1 MGWYVSKES
10 EMNDTRIVN
19 AIQARISG
27 VWDDPDLL
35 SVGPLQTDEAKDIVQ
50 ILSMRDR
57 TPGNTTV
64 EEFTEFMEADSLQG
78 CRESDR
84 IAEGLD
90 EMGKPA
96 EDKGIC
102 EMCGVKHNYVYP
114 DAGYPKPTFT
124 RHFLKEPPTFAD
136 IEAHGAAI
144 RKHGHTNQTETID
157 ITPAG
162 LQTPEGREL
171 VNRAMAH
178 LDDCN
183 RVVADLA
190 TEMIDTHAR
199 NEQYPSAKLD
209 ILKAAIESRR
219 SSQNVLLYVV
229 SGR

>member
-1 MGWYVSKES
+1 
-10 EMNDTRIVN
+10 MNDTRIVN

-102 EMCGVKHNYVYP
+102 EMLRLPRCGLSKANLYQ
-114 DAGYPKPTFT
+114 TFSEGT
-124 RHFLKEPPTFAD
+124 SYICRH
-136 IEAHGAAI
+136 
-144 RKHGHTNQTETID
+144 
-157 ITPAG
+157 
-162 LQTPEGREL
+162 
-171 VNRAMAH
+171 
-178 LDDCN
+178 
-183 RVVADLA
+183 
-190 TEMIDTHAR
+190 
-199 NEQYPSAKLD
+199 
-209 ILKAAIESRR
+209 
-219 SSQNVLLYVV
+219 
-229 SGR
+229 